1 MPKKIKD
8 LPHHLRKRTP
18 RGAYFIDIS
27 VPPDVRHHYDGQDRL
42 RHSLQTRDLE
52 TALVLR
58 NELLRE
64 LDLHLAIANLT
75 DPEQS
80 SPAKAYSSAI
90 ELYKGADDLALEGLV
105 NEYEND
111 HNLHSNSKQL
121 KKNHPTYAA
130 LRDLQKGEGATV
142 NADFS
147 PTLAEV
153 LESFLQRRTD
163 FKESTING
171 YNSSVEKF
179 GSTIQL
185 ASITPSMVN
194 LWVDS
199 VTGSKS
205 NLKGK
210 LISLSML
217 FKHAKGRG
225 LISPNQANPFIDIDL
240 AGKAPIKKTL
250 PTDPELLSRIVEIC
264 PPSHVNLWKVLCYTG
279 TRSGEVKHLEK
290 VEVDGNWYYKVL
302 ESKTSNGKDRMVP
315 VHPAIQDI
323 DIAKL
328 PSSSVARRWLSYARG
343 RGDLDGYSLASLH
356 GTRAQFITAMLSHV
370 PERVVAQIVGHATKS
385 ITQYYDRFDDL
396 AALTEAILKLPDP
409 FKTA

>member
-27 VPPDVRHHYDGQDRL
+27 VPPDVRHHYDGKERL

-52 TALVLR
+52 KALVLR

-64 LDLHLAIANLT
+64 LDLQLAVANLT
-75 DPEQS
+75 DSEES
-80 SPAKAYSSAI
+80 SPSKTFSQA
-90 ELYKGADDLALEGLV
+90 LDVYKGEHPEHLENLM
-105 NEYEND
+105 NDYELEND
-111 HNLHSNSKQL
+111 LHSNSKQQL
-121 KKNHPTYAA
+121 RDHPTYAA
-130 LRDLQKGEGATV
+130 MRQIQKGEGATV

-147 PTLAEV
+147 PTLSEV

-163 FKESTING
+163 LKESTING

-179 GSTIQL
+179 GPTIQL

-199 VTGSKS
+199 MTLSKS
-205 NLKGK
+205 NIKGK
-210 LISLSML
+210 LIACSML

-225 LISPNQANPFIDIDL
+225 LISANQANPFIDIDL

-279 TRSGEVKHLEK
+279 IRSGEVKHLKK
-290 VEVDGNWYYKVL
+290 VEVDNNWYFKVL

-315 VHPAIQDI
+315 VHPAIADI
-323 DIAKL
+323 ELAKL

>member
-27 VPPDVRHHYDGQDRL
+27 LPSDVRHHYDGQDRL

-64 LDLHLAIANLT
+64 LDLHLAIANQS

-80 SPAKAYSSAI
+80 SSSSIFSKA
-90 ELYKGADDLALEGLV
+90 LDVYKDEHPEHLESLM
-105 NEYEND
+105 NDYEVEN
-111 HNLHSNSKQL
+111 NLHSNSKQQL
-121 KKNHPTYAA
+121 RDHPRYAA
-130 LRDLQKGEGATV
+130 MRQIQKGEGATV
-142 NADFS
+142 NTDFS
-147 PTLAEV
+147 PTLSEV

-163 FKESTING
+163 LKEPTING

-179 GSTIQL
+179 GPTIQI

-199 VTGSKS
+199 MTLAKS
-205 NLKGK
+205 NIKGK

-225 LISPNQANPFIDIDL
+225 LISSNQANPFIDIDL
-240 AGKAPIKKTL
+240 AGKAPIKKTV
-250 PTDPELLSRIVEIC
+250 PTDPKLLNRIISVC
-264 PPSHVNLWKVLCYTG
+264 PPSHVNLWKLLCYTG
-279 TRSGEVKHLEK
+279 MRSGEVKHLKK
-290 VEVDGNWYYKVL
+290 VEVDGNWYFQVL
-302 ESKTSNGKDRMVP
+302 ESKTPNGKDRMIP
-315 VHPAIQDI
+315 IHAAIQDI
-323 DIAKL
+323 DLSKL
-328 PSSSVARRWLSYARG
+328 PTSSVARRWISYARV
-343 RGDLDGYSLASLH
+343 RGHLDGCSMASLH
-356 GTRAQFITAMLSHV
+356 GTRAQFITAMLGHV
-370 PERVVAQIVGHATKS
+370 PERVVAQICGHATKS

-396 AALTEAILKLPDP
+396 DALTEAIKLLPDP
-409 FKTA
+409 FKID